1 MNFVLKFVHKI
12 HEKFFHKFACEFAHE
27 LMHEFMCKYCIF
39 NPGEKSRQHGNSS
52 THYGRERSTKNH
64 QPVSEGI
71 SWEARIISSHTA
83 VQKIARKLSFQVTKN
98 DMMVA
103 EQVWT

>member
-1 MNFVLKFVHKI
+1 
-12 HEKFFHKFACEFAHE
+12 
-27 LMHEFMCKYCIF
+27 MHAT
-39 NPGEKSRQHGNSS
+39 GEKNRQYGNSS
-52 THYGRERSTKNH
+52 THYGREKSTEKH

-83 VQKIARKLSFQVTKN
+83 AQKIARKLSFQVTKN

-103 EQVWT
+103 KQV

>member
-1 MNFVLKFVHKI
+1 MFVHHRLCNILTLCMLQARKVDNTEI
-12 HEKFFHKFACEFAHE
+12 
-27 LMHEFMCKYCIF
+27 
-39 NPGEKSRQHGNSS
+39 PQPTTGEKSRQ
-52 THYGRERSTKNH
+52 KNH

-83 VQKIARKLSFQVTKN
+83 AQKIARKLSFQVTKN